1 MATPHSCPLRR
12 RGTAA
17 RSVDGPNLVEDG
29 LDEGFAVR
37 FKFHLAADLAFIEAE
52 VRGDVAGQGEVV
64 VPLRED
70 VD

>member
-1 MATPHSCPLRR
+1 M
-12 RGTAA
+12 
-17 RSVDGPNLVEDG
+17 GPNLVEDG

-37 FKFHLAADLAFIEAE
+37 LKFHLAADLAFIVPE
-52 VRGDVAGQGEVV
+52 VGGDVAGQGEVV